1 MSNLPPCGACSY
13 TPAEG
18 TLSITISPKFVGK
31 LHSGR
36 LILRSETGEEIT
48 HALPH
53 VLGGGDRAV
62 VKGLDRPAAFK
73 VRAARLA
80 WAVAGDPG
88 GKTRVEQAILV
99 QH

>member
-18 TLSITISPKFVGK
+18 TLSLTISPKFVGK

-36 LILRSETGEEIT
+36 LTLRSETGEEIT

-53 VLGGGDRAV
+53 VLGGGDRAL
-62 VKGLDRPAAFK
+62 VKGLHRPTTFK
-73 VRAARLA
+73 VRAAKLT
-80 WAVAGDPG
+80 WSVQGDPTG
-88 GKTRVEQAILV
+88 ETQVEQTILV